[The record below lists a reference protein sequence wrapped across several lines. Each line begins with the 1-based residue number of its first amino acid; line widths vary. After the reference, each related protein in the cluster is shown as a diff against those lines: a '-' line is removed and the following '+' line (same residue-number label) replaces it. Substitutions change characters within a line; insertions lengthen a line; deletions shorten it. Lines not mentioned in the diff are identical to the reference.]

1 MANTSDAHTSDT
13 DTSDNATE
21 KKTDEGKLPRTATI
35 ILSAMQQ
42 LSGLLGLPAEGVSSC
57 ERIEDGTWKLAVEVV
72 ELPRVPDTMTLLASY
87 EVDVDSDG
95 ELIGYRRTRR
105 YERGRADRR

>member
-1 MANTSDAHTSDT
+1 MANTSDNGTQ
-13 DTSDNATE
+13 
-21 KKTDEGKLPRTATI
+21 KKAGEGKPPRPAEV

-42 LSGLLGLPAEGVSSC
+42 LSQLLGLPAEAVSSC
-57 ERIEDGTWKLAVEVV
+57 ERADDGTWKLSVEIV

-87 EVDVDSDG
+87 DVEADSEG

>member
-1 MANTSDAHTSDT
+1 MANTSD
-13 DTSDNATE
+13 NGTE
-21 KKTDEGKLPRTATI
+21 KKADEGMSPRPAEV
-35 ILSAMQQ
+35 ILSAKKQ
-42 LSGLLGLPAEGVSSC
+42 LSALLGLPAEAVSSC
-57 ERIEDGTWKLAVEVV
+57 EQADDGTWKLSVEIV

-87 EVDVDSDG
+87 EIQVDGEG

>member
-1 MANTSDAHTSDT
+1 MAKTPDNDT
-13 DTSDNATE
+13 Q
-21 KKTDEGKLPRTATI
+21 KKADEGKPPRPAAV

-42 LSGLLGLPAEGVSSC
+42 LSQLLGLPAEAVSSC
-57 ERIEDGTWKLAVEVV
+57 ERAEDGTWKLSVEIV

-87 EVDVDSDG
+87 EVEVDGEG